1 MDTLSAPLEVHVNV
15 LAPPCVMGFGSAEM
29 LTVGSSL
36 TVTVTLSVLD
46 PYVFVAVIVYVVVTL
61 GVTLVDPFTSTGP
74 IPWSMLTLSA
84 AVEVHV
90 RVDVDPALIAEGS
103 AEILTVGS
111 VFTVTV
117 TLLVTDPNVFV
128 AVTVYVVVA
137 LGVTLVVPLSA
148 TDPIP

>member
-1 MDTLSAPLEVHVNV
+1 
-15 LAPPCVMGFGSAEM
+15 M

-61 GVTLVDPFTSTGP
+61 GVTPVDPFTATDP

-103 AEILTVGS
+103 AVILTVGS